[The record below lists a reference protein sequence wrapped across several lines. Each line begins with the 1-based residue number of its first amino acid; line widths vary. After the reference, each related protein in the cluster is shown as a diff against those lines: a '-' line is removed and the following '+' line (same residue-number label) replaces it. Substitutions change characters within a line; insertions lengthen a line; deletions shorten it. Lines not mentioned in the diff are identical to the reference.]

1 MLWPLI
7 LTVAGV
13 LAAFLPVSLGLP
25 DLPDLVV
32 FALLGGGLVWGWIS
46 WRRRKGKLRLLAAAA
61 QTLLA
66 GAIVFWAVIA
76 SAYSEPVQ
84 APAVGARAPEI
95 AGVRVRD
102 GASFHLAAQRG
113 HGVLLVFFRGMW

>member
-7 LTVAGV
+7 LTVAGL

-25 DLPDLVV
+25 DLPDFVA
-32 FALLGGGLVWGWIS
+32 FALLGGGLLWGWIT
-46 WRRRKGKLRLLAAAA
+46 WRRRKGKLRFVAATG

-66 GAIVFWAVIA
+66 GMVVFWAVFS
-76 SAYSEPVQ
+76 SAYTVDAE
-84 APAVGARAPEI
+84 APAVGAPAPDI